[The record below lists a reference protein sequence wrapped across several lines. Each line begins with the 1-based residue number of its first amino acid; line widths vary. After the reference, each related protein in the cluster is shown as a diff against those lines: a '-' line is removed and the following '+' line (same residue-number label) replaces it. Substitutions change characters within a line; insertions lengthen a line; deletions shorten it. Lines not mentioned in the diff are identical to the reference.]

1 MSSNWNGFLLGPCAW
16 RCFRC
21 GGGATRGVTRP
32 AEFLCIMFFL
42 GGGEAAD
49 EDQRGWLKWQ
59 DCWCWKATQN
69 SLIALPCWYNI
80 HALIYNLI
88 ILTLGLGV
96 SDGRLSNPPPS
107 VNHVQQNLN
116 LARNGTKKRAAEE
129 WMSINMFVVGWIFT
143 GTYRPKLSSHVGQ
156 VCFPGSQLIWRLHRT
171 NETIYIDFVCLVWNC
186 IILVISKTMHAC
198 LFKTCFFIYT
208 ECTATMNCSCTLHLF
223 STYSWVTLNC
233 ICLLLNLYSD

>member
-1 MSSNWNGFLLGPCAW
+1 MVFCSVPVPDGASAEAVGPREASHL
-16 RCFRC
+16 RDASGRIPLHY
-21 GGGATRGVTRP
+21 V
-32 AEFLCIMFFL
+32 FFL
-42 GGGEAAD
+42 GGAAD

-59 DCWCWKATQN
+59 DCWCWKAPQN

-156 VCFPGSQLIWRLHRT
+156 VCFSGSQLIWRLHRT

-198 LFKTCFFIYT
+198 LFETCFSIYT
-208 ECTATMNCSCTLHLF
+208 ESICNHLHNEL
-223 STYSWVTLNC
+223 
-233 ICLLLNLYSD
+233 